1 MEINAEQLIKELVN
15 KIGAL
20 ELEIA
25 KLTVALN
32 SQSKPIKDDKVG
44 ED

>member
-1 MEINAEQLIKELVN
+1 MEINAEQLIEELIK
-15 KIGAL
+15 KISML
-20 ELEIA
+20 ELENA